1 MIWSE
6 GRLNF
11 KMALAAWHVTKK
23 INLWIINMLKLSQF
37 EAFHAV
43 MTSGSMTEAAKILN
57 TSQPNISRSIAKLEQ
72 ASELILF
79 ERLPGKLVP
88 TSDGIALFEEVKRSF
103 FGLQK
108 LKAATSRIRRSGS
121 GALRIGA
128 VQSHSTSM
136 VPRAISKFSDK
147 FPDASLSIHTGHSSL
162 LVQMVREHSC
172 DLAIVSHLDEND
184 GVESEILYDASAV
197 CIMPASHP
205 LAKKTIVTPLDI
217 VGERFVSLPKGEK
230 LRVDMDSVFKMA
242 GVEAEPNIETSYSS
256 ITCSLVQQGVG
267 IALVNRFVA
276 LGYFNETVA
285 VRPFSQSLKHQAIV
299 VYPSGKTLN
308 RFSKAFV
315 DSLKHTVSQ
324 QQSELK
330 MLNL

>member
-1 MIWSE
+1 
-6 GRLNF
+6 
-11 KMALAAWHVTKK
+11 
-23 INLWIINMLKLSQF
+23 MLKLSQF

-43 MTSGSMTEAAKILN
+43 MTSGSMTEAAKVLN

-88 TSDGIALFEEVKRSF
+88 TSDGLALFEEVKRSF
-103 FGLQK
+103 SGLQK

-136 VPRAISKFSDK
+136 VPKAIAKFSNH
-147 FPDASLSIHTGHSSL
+147 FPDASLSIHTGHSSF

-172 DLAIVSHLDEND
+172 DLAIVSHLDESD
-184 GVESEILYDASAV
+184 GVDSEVLYDASAV
-197 CIMPASHP
+197 CIMPSNHP
-205 LAKKTIVTPLDI
+205 LARKPVVTPFDV

-230 LRVDMDSVFKMA
+230 LRVALDSVFRA
-242 GVEAEPNIETSYSS
+242 ASVQAEPNIETSYSS

-267 IALVNRFVA
+267 IALVNPFVA
-276 LGYFNETVA
+276 LGYLNESVA
-285 VRPFSQSLKHQAIV
+285 VRPFSEPLKHQAIV
-299 VYPSGKTLN
+299 VYPSGKVLN
-308 RFSKAFV
+308 RFSQAFIE
-315 DSLKHTVSQ
+315 SLKFAVSQ
-324 QQSELK
+324 QQRELK
-330 MLNL
+330 LLNLWQ